1 MDTRVDVLTT
11 LEEMATPAH
20 TAIVVVDMQN
30 DFCAEGGYIHK
41 RTGADMSANR
51 PLAERINDLV
61 AAGRTAGAE
70 IVWIQANYEPR
81 FLSGQAL
88 AKRIQRQTTD
98 VCCAGGSWGW
108 SFYEVAPEEGE
119 IVIEKHTFSGF
130 HGTELDRLLRFRGIR
145 TLILAGV
152 ATNVCVD
159 STLRDGYFNGYYIVV
174 PEDCVGSNI
183 QHLHDATLE
192 SVSAHFGEVTSHS
205 ALIACWEAGEIGGLR
220 ETG

>member
-1 MDTRVDVLTT
+1 MNTRIKILAS
-11 LEEMATPAH
+11 LEEMVAPAH
-20 TAIVVVDMQN
+20 TAVVVVDMQN

-51 PLAERINDLV
+51 PLAERINRLI
-61 AAGRTAGAE
+61 AAGRAAGAE

-88 AKRIQRQTTD
+88 AKRARRQIAD
-98 VCCAGGSWGW
+98 VCCEGESWGW
-108 SFYEVAPEEGE
+108 SFYEVAPDDGE

-145 TLILAGV
+145 TLVMTGV

-174 PEDCVGSNI
+174 PEDCVGSHV
-183 QHLHDATLE
+183 QHLHEATLE
-192 SVSAHFGEVTSHS
+192 SVSAHFGEVATSA
-205 ALIACWEAGEIGGLR
+205 ALIGHWTEAASQRVRRAG
-220 ETG
+220 